1 MKVINS
7 IKWALFSR
15 LLIKEYHNI
24 YNHITA
30 VVENDEAFS
39 FKEVYAN
46 YIELSS
52 YTQEIDFIETERQAF
67 FKYLDYNY
75 DQSLSFNENIKL
87 YTSNQLNYTVKDIT
101 ND

>member
-1 MKVINS
+1 MTISKNN
-7 IKWALFSR
+7 KWALFSR
-15 LLIKEYHNI
+15 LLFKEYHNI

-30 VVENDEAFS
+30 IGDNEDVLC

-46 YIELSS
+46 YIELSA
-52 YTQEIDFIETERQAF
+52 YTKEIDFIETERQIF

-75 DQSLSFNENIKL
+75 DESLSFNENINL
-87 YTSNQLNYTVKDIT
+87 YTSNQLNYTVKDST